1 MIPISRVPKVGIESL
16 KSSGSDLLI
25 LSEVLVPRLWEDNL
39 YAWRKLVLMNRCL
52 ALLAAVSHR

>member
-1 MIPISRVPKVGIESL
+1 MIPISRVPKVGIKSL

-39 YAWRKLVLMNRCL
+39 YA
-52 ALLAAVSHR
+52 